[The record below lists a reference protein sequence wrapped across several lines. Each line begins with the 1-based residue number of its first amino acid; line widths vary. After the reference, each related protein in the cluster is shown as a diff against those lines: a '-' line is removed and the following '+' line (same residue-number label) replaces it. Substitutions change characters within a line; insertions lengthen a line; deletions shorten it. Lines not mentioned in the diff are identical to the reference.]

1 MIKLVK
7 KMHSLKINKILK
19 PDFLK
24 LEEES
29 IMFITNPGR
38 MGDEDG
44 IIFVVK
50 NDNEYISYRVSG
62 WMYGSKEKDNITLD
76 EARKQFPEW
85 YKAWENGTNE
95 DYDGKYKHLYMG
107 FGNGLNVDVSI
118 YDKFKPY
125 LDKMIKNNLEKYPEE
140 ERKDRQY
147 AAIFNVWEDALINM
161 AQEENIIL
169 K

>member
-1 MIKLVK
+1 
-7 KMHSLKINKILK
+7 MHSLKNNKILK
-19 PDFLK
+19 SDFLK

-44 IIFVVK
+44 ITFVVK

-85 YKAWENGTNE
+85 YKAWETELMKIMMVNIN
-95 DYDGKYKHLYMG
+95 
-107 FGNGLNVDVSI
+107 I
-118 YDKFKPY
+118 YIWDSV
-125 LDKMIKNNLEKYPEE
+125 M
-140 ERKDRQY
+140 
-147 AAIFNVWEDALINM
+147 V
-161 AQEENIIL
+161 
-169 K
+169 